1 MVGLVQIIKEPT
13 LISRIFEKTGGDVCI
28 MEAAMVTLV
37 TKEFMGGADD
47 LPSLQSSSTFLGL
60 IG

>member
-13 LISRIFEKTGGDVCI
+13 LISRIFEKTGEDVCI

-37 TKEFMGGADD
+37 MKEFMGGADD
-47 LPSLQSSSTFLGL
+47 LPSLQSSSAFLGL